1 MNGVKS
7 AAGWIKSL
15 RLEPHPEGG
24 HYREVYRSAEFVSGR
39 DLPPRYGGRRPFS
52 TSIYFLLKSGE
63 VSRFHRLKSD
73 EIWHYYAG
81 GPIRLSVI
89 SPDGVLTTVRL
100 GRRSED
106 GTRLQAVVPS
116 GSWFGAE
123 LVRRR
128 SYALVGCTLAPGFD
142 FDDFELGRR
151 TDLLA
156 LYPRHKHVIRRLT

>member
-52 TSIYFLLKSGE
+52 TSIYFLLKAGE
-63 VSRFHRLKSD
+63 ISRLHRLKAD
-73 EIWHYYAG
+73 EVWHFYAG
-81 GPIRLSVI
+81 GPVRLSMI
-89 SPDGVLTTVRL
+89 SPDGILTTVRL
-100 GRRSED
+100 GRHPEE
-106 GTRLQAVVPS
+106 GTRLQTVVPS
-116 GSWFGAE
+116 GFWFGAE

-142 FDDFELGRR
+142 FADIELGRCA
-151 TDLLA
+151 DLIE
-156 LYPRHKHVIRRLT
+156 LYPRHKNIILRLT

>member
-1 MNGVKS
+1 VTGVKS

-15 RLEPHPEGG
+15 RLELHPEGG
-24 HYREVYRSAEFVSGR
+24 YYREVYRAAESVAAR
-39 DLPPRYGGRRPFS
+39 DLPPRFGGRRPFS

-73 EIWHYYAG
+73 EVWHFYAG
-81 GPIRLSVI
+81 GPVRLSMI
-89 SPDGVLTTVRL
+89 SPDGVLTAVHL
-100 GRRSED
+100 GRNPAE

-116 GSWFGAE
+116 GFWFGAE

-142 FDDFELGRR
+142 FDDFELGLRA
-151 TDLLA
+151 DLLG
-156 LYPRHKHVIRRLT
+156 LYPRYKKVILRLT